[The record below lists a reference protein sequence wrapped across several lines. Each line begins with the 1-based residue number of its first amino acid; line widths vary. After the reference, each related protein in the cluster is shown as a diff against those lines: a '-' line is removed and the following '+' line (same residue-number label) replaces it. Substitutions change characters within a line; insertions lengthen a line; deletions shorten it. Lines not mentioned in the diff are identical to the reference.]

1 MRGNLRYFG
10 TFAFGL
16 LVALTMT
23 LAVACSGAQPAAQP
37 TQAPAAKSAATA
49 PAPTTPPA
57 APAEKGAKPKDYP
70 SRTVQIVIPWAT
82 GGGTDIYVRTLQKP
96 VEKALG
102 VQVNVINMP
111 GAEGVTAFNK
121 VNSDPADGY
130 TIFAIGPEEIMNHV
144 MKRYNFN
151 DLVPVLRAQ
160 QDQSVL
166 WVPENS
172 PYKGIKEILEDAKAN
187 PGKQK
192 WAGARGFDDVAM
204 GLFIKKAGVK
214 VDYVPYDKANE
225 ANAGV
230 AGGHFVLGHEE
241 IGSMLPLWEG
251 KKVRPVV
258 VFSEKRLPKYQDIPT
273 SKEMGAEV
281 TLGRW
286 RGMAVKKGTPQPI
299 VEYLD
304 KVFRDAMDTPEYKQL
319 AEKTVTDQRPGY
331 VSASEFAK
339 ALQEELVVYE
349 QVLKELGLAQ

>member
-1 MRGNLRYFG
+1 MRRDLRESRNLAIG
-10 TFAFGL
+10 
-16 LVALTMT
+16 LVAVLVLTLT
-23 LAVACSGAQPAAQP
+23 SACSGSQPAAQP
-37 TQAPAAKSAATA
+37 TQAPAAKAAAAA
-49 PAPTTPPA
+49 P

-70 SRTVQIVIPWAT
+70 TRTVQIVIPWAT

-96 VEKALG
+96 LEKALG
-102 VQVNVINMP
+102 VQVNIINMP
-111 GAEGVTAFNK
+111 GAEGVAAFNK

-166 WVPENS
+166 WVAENS

-192 WAGARGFDDVAM
+192 WDGARGYDDVAM
-204 GLFIKKAGVK
+204 GLFIKKSGVK

-225 ANAGV
+225 ADAAV

-241 IGSMLPLWEG
+241 IGSMLPLWES
-251 KKVRPVV
+251 KKVRPIV
-258 VFSEKRLPKYQDIPT
+258 VFSDKRLPKYQDIPT
-273 SKEMGAEV
+273 TKDLGVDV

-299 VEYLD
+299 IDYLD
-304 KVFRDAMDTPEYKQL
+304 KLFHDAMDTPEYKQL

-331 VSASEFAK
+331 LNASDFAK
-339 ALQEELVVYE
+339 SLQEEMTIYE
-349 QVLKELGLAQ
+349 QILKELGLAK